1 MNEVACGCAVLRAAG
16 CWAFA
21 LHAVMLSAPTLHHG
35 CVKKG
40 AELPCAVLWAVR
52 LSITHS
58 SCTQPG
64 GNACLQLMG
73 TATRWLSGLSSACC
87 DLRSCN
93 SGGSDPSC
101 FPRCRQALCHRAS
114 CLPSSSKPQP
124 CRCWPLASW
133 QSPAECTGL
142 EAGSAAFPPGGTEAP
157 RLQGCCGVAPGKAIA
172 RCLFAQ
178 SSCLKAISFLF
189 ELPSAVPGG
198 AAGTVSQPPPGLCS
212 LGPLGAATSWGTSP
226 SFSFLPPSPGGLGC
240 TTSLLTAVSS
250 ADALLSQCHVGA
262 SAMC

>member
-1 MNEVACGCAVLRAAG
+1 MSRVGFVGSSVPLGPGCGMNEVACGCAVLRAAG

-101 FPRCRQALCHRAS
+101 FPRRHRAS
-114 CLPSSSKPQP
+114 CLPSSSKSQP

-133 QSPAECTGL
+133 QSPGL
-142 EAGSAAFPPGGTEAP
+142 EAGSAAFP
-157 RLQGCCGVAPGKAIA
+157 QGE
-172 RCLFAQ
+172 
-178 SSCLKAISFLF
+178 LKPPVCRA
-189 ELPSAVPGG
+189 AVGWH
-198 AAGTVSQPPPGLCS
+198 
-212 LGPLGAATSWGTSP
+212 LGRP
-226 SFSFLPPSPGGLGC
+226 
-240 TTSLLTAVSS
+240 
-250 ADALLSQCHVGA
+250 
-262 SAMC
+262 